1 MDKTRIK
8 TYISVAIVLL
18 AGIAAVLAGSGISSY
33 SDDQSSGIVIDFAN
47 RNVEW
52 TSMSYDTYD
61 DPISALTYACEYQ
74 DFTLT
79 ITDNKVTEINGVEN
93 DTSGT
98 WGLWV
103 IEIGSTSWTKVY
115 DYSITMSSYTLVS
128 WSFRDDSG
136 TPTVGL
142 DKVGNSIYGY
152 SQAYRIVTI
161 APSVTETVSSVGA
174 SSAIVGTDIYS
185 NYPDVMAE
193 GQASGLI
200 TLVGGYTNPSYE
212 MVVKCDPDMVVCYG
226 GQQSH
231 IELAEK
237 LKKVGINTIVFYE
250 GEDMETLYDNIFIA
264 GMVLGYEMGAE
275 STLESI
281 QSAVGEI
288 ENVLDSDPSILDE
301 SVMISLSAVKS
312 PWVSGSNT
320 YINDILNITYGT
332 NIYSEEY
339 GWVQVNSETVAQYN
353 PSVIIII
360 NSSYSATQSE
370 YDTLIDN
377 LSAEWKSTDAYKN
390 GQIYLFCETLGDLAS
405 RPSPRLAQLTEL
417 LARTLHGELFD
428 DGISIPKYL
437 GDDYEEYLTITK
449 NLDFNK

>member
-1 MDKTRIK
+1 MDKTRVK
-8 TYISVAIVLL
+8 VYISVAIVLL
-18 AGIAAVLAGSGISSY
+18 AGVAAVLAGNGISSY
-33 SDDQSSGIVIDFAN
+33 SDDQSSGIIIDFAD
-47 RNVEW
+47 RDVEW
-52 TSMSYDTYD
+52 TGVNYDTYV
-61 DPISALTYACEYQ
+61 DPISALTYACDYQ

-79 ITDNKVTEINGVEN
+79 ITDDKVTEINGVEN
-93 DTSGT
+93 DTTGT
-98 WGLWV
+98 WNLWV
-103 IEIGSTSWTKVY
+103 IEVGSTSWTEVY
-115 DYSITMSSYTLVS
+115 DHSIKMSDYTLVS

-152 SQAYRIVTI
+152 PQAYRIVTI

-174 SSAIVGTDIYS
+174 SNAIVGTDMYS
-185 NYPDVMAE
+185 NYPDVIAE
-193 GQASGLI
+193 GQESGLI

-212 MVVKCDPDMVVCYG
+212 MVVKCDPDMVICYG

-237 LKKVGINTIVFYE
+237 LKKAGIDAIVFYE

-281 QSAVGEI
+281 QGAVGQI
-288 ENVLDSDPSILDE
+288 ESILGSDPSMSDE
-301 SVMISLSAVKS
+301 SVMVSLSAVKS

-320 YINDILNITYGT
+320 YIDDILNITYGA
-332 NIYSEEY
+332 NIYSGEY

-353 PSVIIII
+353 PFVIIIV
-360 NSSYSATQSE
+360 NSDYSATQSE

-417 LARTLHGELFD
+417 VARTLHGGSFD
-428 DGISIPKYL
+428 DGISIPKYI
-437 GDDYEEYLTITK
+437 GDDYEQYLTITK
-449 NLDFNK
+449 DLDFNK